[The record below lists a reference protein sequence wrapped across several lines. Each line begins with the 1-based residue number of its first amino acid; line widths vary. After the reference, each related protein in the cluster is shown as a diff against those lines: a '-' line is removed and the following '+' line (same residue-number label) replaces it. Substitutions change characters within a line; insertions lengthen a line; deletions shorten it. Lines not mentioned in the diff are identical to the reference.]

1 MSLRR
6 RSRPSAGRRGCR
18 TPGVAVAAALFLA
31 LTIAPG
37 WAQQAAVDRFSATV
51 PVDATAATVV
61 KAREMARLAG
71 QRRALDAVVQGLGG
85 PGAPA
90 KLPKLSDQAI
100 TDLVAS
106 FAVAN
111 ERMSTVRY
119 QADYTFH
126 FRPDAIRDLLSEADI
141 ALVAPPPPAATAAPG
156 ALSAGPLH
164 GGTPVV
170 VVPLWQAG
178 TQTTTLWE
186 DPNPWRDA
194 WNQQAVTTGAVPL
207 VIPLG
212 DAGDV
217 AAIDAAQAQSGDVQ
231 ALAAEAQRNGAGAA
245 LVALA
250 APQGPADKPGGVDVT
265 VRTYRAGQ
273 LAAHHVV
280 KLTANPGESEDALLR
295 RAVAAIAADV
305 ENDWATTETAANGPP
320 ASLTAVLPIAS
331 LDDWLHARDRLATVP
346 QIRKLELIALSRQ
359 QATIEIDY
367 VGSLDQLQ
375 AGLAQISFGLVGD
388 APQWRLARNGSGATP

>member
-1 MSLRR
+1 MSLRLL
-6 RSRPSAGRRGCR
+6 SRPSGGRQGCR
-18 TPGVAVAAALFLA
+18 AAGVAVAVALLLGLA
-31 LTIAPG
+31 IAPG
-37 WAQQAAVDRFSATV
+37 WAQQTAGDRFSATV

-61 KAREMARLAG
+61 KARETARLAG

-90 KLPKLSDQAI
+90 KLPQLGDQAI

-111 ERMSTVRY
+111 ERMSSVRY

-126 FRPDAIRDLLSEADI
+126 FRPNAIRDLLQEADI
-141 ALVAPPPPAATAAPG
+141 ALVPAPTPPIATAPPLPG
-156 ALSAGPLH
+156 PTPGSLS
-164 GGTPVV
+164 VV
-170 VVPLWQAG
+170 VLPVWRTG
-178 TQTTTLWE
+178 TQTALWE

-194 WNQQAVTTGAVPL
+194 WNQRPTATGPVPL

-217 AAIDAAQAQSGDVQ
+217 TTVDAAQAEAGDLQ
-231 ALAAEAQRNGAGAA
+231 ALAADARRNGADEA
-245 LVALA
+245 LVAVA
-250 APQGPADKPGGVDVT
+250 APQGPVDKPSGVDVT
-265 VRTYRAGQ
+265 VRAYRAGQ
-273 LAAHHVV
+273 LIANHVE

-295 RAVAAIAADV
+295 RAVAAVAAAV
-305 ENDWATTETAANGPP
+305 EGDWSGTATDATGPP
-320 ASLTAVLPIAS
+320 ASLIAVLPIGS
-331 LDDWLHARDRLATVP
+331 LADWLHERARLEAVP

-367 VGSLDQLQ
+367 VGSVDQLK
-375 AGLAQISFGLVGD
+375 AGLAQISFGLVGG
-388 APQWRLARNGSGATP
+388 APQWRLARNGSGAAP